1 MARLLESRSARL
13 YNAPARPA
21 RPFKAD
27 YPKGARTDGTGRLT
41 HDIEGRPLQDG
52 SRIVGRRGAG
62 GTDEALSPKEFDA
75 IATEATGGPAE
86 KVAIPGNDMGRV
98 AVHPV
103 TRRPTDIALSKDIP
117 ANKQLLVYGH
127 EIGHVI
133 DQLAGEI
140 ETKGLSRELERFR
153 VILTHTHQR

>member
-52 SRIVGRRGAG
+52 SRIVGRRVAG

-75 IATEATGGPAE
+75 IAKEGTGRPA
-86 KVAIPGNDMGRV
+86 AQITLP
-98 AVHPV
+98 AV
-103 TRRPTDIALSKDIP
+103 SKDLTADKLP
-117 ANKQLLVYGH
+117 LVYGH

-140 ETKGLSRELERFR
+140 GTKGIKKELKS
-153 VILTHTHQR
+153 VYDTLNNPNSPDAKP